1 MDNTEILLKLKK
13 DIEEAKIKKAQLE
26 GKLQTFEEQL
36 KKEFQCDNIE
46 QAENIITDLN
56 QEIKV
61 NENEFEKQIEEIK
74 ELL

>member
-13 DIEEAKIKKAQLE
+13 DIEDAKIKKAQLE

-46 QAENIITDLN
+46 QAENIIAALN
-56 QEIKV
+56 AEINQ
-61 NENEFEKQIEEIK
+61 NESDFEKQIEEIK
-74 ELL
+74 DLL